1 MEYNWRLQSLSS
13 PPPCGEGQG
22 WGSGIANRFARNLR
36 RNATGA
42 ERILWQ
48 QLRLLK
54 AEGFHFRK
62 QVPNWDCDNLILL
75 EMARPRD
82 PHPYPSPQGATR
94 GRGTLNSD
102 HGYARRR
109 LAYAFKFPG
118 LEEWSTTGGSSR

>member
-1 MEYNWRLQSLSS
+1 MGTGGDGWLMRSSFRGWRSGVRLAAPVAEFPS
-13 PPPCGEGQG
+13 PL
-22 WGSGIANRFARNLR
+22 WGGAGVGVWDRNRFARNLR

-54 AEGFHFRK
+54 AEGFHFRR

-82 PHPYPSPQGATR
+82 PHPFPSP
-94 GRGTLNSD
+94 
-102 HGYARRR
+102 
-109 LAYAFKFPG
+109 P
-118 LEEWSTTGGSSR
+118 

>member
-1 MEYNWRLQSLSS
+1 MATGGDGWLMRSSFRGWRSGVQLAAPVAEFPS
-13 PPPCGEGQG
+13 PLWAPCGEGQG

-54 AEGFHFRK
+54 AEGFHFRR

-82 PHPYPSPQGATR
+82 PHPYSSPQGTPQ
-94 GRGTLNSD
+94 GGNSD
-102 HGYARRR
+102 NR
-109 LAYAFKFPG
+109 
-118 LEEWSTTGGSSR
+118 EEDLG